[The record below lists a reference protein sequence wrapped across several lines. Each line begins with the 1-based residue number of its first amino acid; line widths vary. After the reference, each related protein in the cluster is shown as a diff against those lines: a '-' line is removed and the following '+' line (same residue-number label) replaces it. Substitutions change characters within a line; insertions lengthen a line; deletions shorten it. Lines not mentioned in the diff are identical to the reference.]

1 MVYNRDMSQ
10 DIFYWLRRYLEYLE
24 IEKGRS
30 VHTINAYERFIKRFI
45 EHSGASKPADID
57 YDKVREFRLWL
68 NRQPSNTGTLKKNT
82 QNKYLIALRSFLKYL
97 ERQDVQTLAAA
108 KIELA
113 KTSMREIDIMT
124 DKEFERLMEAPSK
137 QTLEDTR
144 DKAILEILF
153 STGLRVSELCSLN
166 SDLDI
171 DADEFTIRGKG
182 EKLRIVFISETAREA
197 VKKYL
202 AVREQSKFPK
212 LSDALFVMST
222 GARIYPR
229 AVQRILDKRGKQA
242 GIMRDI
248 SPHGIRHYFATNLL
262 KNGAD
267 IRSVQMMLGHA
278 SINTTQVYTNISD
291 TYLKE
296 VHKKFHNKKV

>member
-1 MVYNRDMSQ
+1 
-10 DIFYWLRRYLEYLE
+10 
-24 IEKGRS
+24 
-30 VHTINAYERFIKRFI
+30 
-45 EHSGASKPADID
+45 
-57 YDKVREFRLWL
+57 
-68 NRQPSNTGTLKKNT
+68 
-82 QNKYLIALRSFLKYL
+82 
-97 ERQDVQTLAAA
+97 
-108 KIELA
+108 
-113 KTSMREIDIMT
+113 
-124 DKEFERLMEAPSK
+124 
-137 QTLEDTR
+137 
-144 DKAILEILF
+144 
-153 STGLRVSELCSLN
+153 
-166 SDLDI
+166 
-171 DADEFTIRGKG
+171 
-182 EKLRIVFISETAREA
+182 
-197 VKKYL
+197 
-202 AVREQSKFPK
+202 
-212 LSDALFVMST
+212 MST

>member
-1 MVYNRDMSQ
+1 
-10 DIFYWLRRYLEYLE
+10 
-24 IEKGRS
+24 
-30 VHTINAYERFIKRFI
+30 
-45 EHSGASKPADID
+45 
-57 YDKVREFRLWL
+57 
-68 NRQPSNTGTLKKNT
+68 LKKNT

-113 KTSMREIDIMT
+113 KAPMREIDIMT
-124 DKEFERLMEAPSK
+124 DAEFEKLMNAPSK
-137 QTLEDTR
+137 QNFEDTR
-144 DKAILEILF
+144 DKAILEMLF

-171 DADEFTIRGKG
+171 SAEEFTIRGKG
-182 EKLRIVFISETAREA
+182 EKLRIVFISDAARVA
-197 VKKYL
+197 IKTYL
-202 AVREQSKFPK
+202 DRREKTKFPR

-222 GARIYPR
+222 GKRIYPR
-229 AVQRILDKRGKQA
+229 AVQRIIDKRRKQA

-248 SPHGIRHYFATNLL
+248 SPHGMRHYFATNLL

-267 IRSVQMMLGHA
+267 IRSVQIMLGHA

-296 VHKKFHNKKV
+296 IHKKFHKKKG